1 MILTMEQFGRY
12 FTEFTSSATRIETL
26 PFYDVPE
33 ERENYELF
41 LSGAPLPP
49 DRNREWAENIRR
61 CVAEGRYM
69 GRVHIID
76 KELTP
81 YLNFE
86 ISWYY
91 AVNGQAGE
99 DIRFIFREDVP
110 DVTYTDTW
118 IFDDTTVIDL
128 AYDDQG
134 RLLYINHNDD
144 PRRQKEA
151 RQAWKE
157 FHRRSFPLWELVAQL
172 RSHPVP
178 VPEPLPVPD
187 AGPEAPPTATATPPS
202 AETSSSAT
210 TLGRRGTRARA
221 RTTSSWSGG

>member
-1 MILTMEQFGRY
+1 MILNMDQFGRY
-12 FTEFTSSATRIETL
+12 FTEFASSATRIETL

-33 ERENYELF
+33 EKENYELF

-49 DRNREWAENIRR
+49 DRNREWADNIRR

-91 AVNGQAGE
+91 AINGPAGE

-110 DVTYTDTW
+110 DVTHTDTW
-118 IFDDTTVIDL
+118 LFDDTTVLDL
-128 AYDDQG
+128 AYDPQG
-134 RLLYINHNDD
+134 RLLYVNHNDD
-144 PRRQKEA
+144 PRRLTEA
-151 RQAWKE
+151 RLAWRE
-157 FHRRSFPLWELVAQL
+157 FHSRSFPLGELVARL
-172 RSHPVP
+172 RNSPVV
-178 VPEPLPVPD
+178 VPEPRS
-187 AGPEAPPTATATPPS
+187 ASTAAPSTTPT
-202 AETSSSAT
+202 
-210 TLGRRGTRARA
+210 RRGVRERV
-221 RTTSSWSGG
+221 RTTSSNAGR